1 MRAASEGRKG
11 QVLGPQ
17 ARAVFNAGLASGT
30 PAAPGVAY
38 REAVVGGV
46 TGWWCEPAGA
56 RADARLLF
64 LHGGC
69 YVLGSAAAARHFAG
83 QFAARIGASVF
94 VPDYRLAPEHPFPA
108 AVEDAMAV
116 YDALTGVAG
125 KIVVAG
131 ESAGGGLTLALLA
144 LLANQ
149 RHPRPPRGAA
159 VLSPWTDL
167 AFTGAS
173 LADRAAADPVFT
185 RSVLE
190 HFAGLYLQGAD
201 PREPRASPLYG
212 DLPDAMAPIR
222 IDVGEDEVLLDD
234 SLRYGE
240 RLQAAKL
247 EGEAHVWAGM
257 PHVFPAAL
265 GRLAAAETCLTEVG
279 AFLGACLQ

>member
-11 QVLGPQ
+11 QIFGPE
-17 ARAVFNAGLASGT
+17 ARAAFNAGLAAGT
-30 PAAPGVAY
+30 PAAPGVRY
-38 REAVVGGV
+38 REAIVGGMS
-46 TGWWCEPAGA
+46 GWWCEPADP

-69 YVLGSAAAARHFAG
+69 YVLGSAGAARHFAG
-83 QFAARIGASVF
+83 QFAARIRASAF

-108 AVEDAMAV
+108 AIQDALAV
-116 YDALTGVAG
+116 YDALTWAAEKV
-125 KIVVAG
+125 VVAG
-131 ESAGGGLTLALLA
+131 ESAGGGLTLALLT

-167 AFTGAS
+167 ALTGAS
-173 LADRAAADPVFT
+173 LTGRAAADPVFT
-185 RSVLE
+185 RSVLA

-212 DLPDAMAPIR
+212 NLPEALPPIR

-234 SLRYGE
+234 SVRYGE
-240 RLQAAKL
+240 RLQAAKMQVA
-247 EGEAHVWAGM
+247 AHV
-257 PHVFPAAL
+257 
-265 GRLAAAETCLTEVG
+265 
-279 AFLGACLQ
+279 